1 MMVTPLSNIV
11 HTDNNSYSQNK
22 VPISDN
28 IANNMPNGLLR
39 IPEIQNNKNINN
51 QIHHKMMKNIFTHQ
65 LAPSSSLTESFVKA
79 RSLLSPIFRNNEAIA
94 KYESISMAPIKLA
107 QVKKDLNRII

>member
-1 MMVTPLSNIV
+1 MVTPLSNIV

-28 IANNMPNGLLR
+28 NANNMPNGLLR

-51 QIHHKMMKNIFTHQ
+51 QIHHKMMKNIFTQQ
-65 LAPSSSLTESFVKA
+65 LAPSANLTESFIKA
-79 RSLLSPIFRNNEAIA
+79 KSLSSPIFRNSEAIA
-94 KYESISMAPIKLA
+94 KYEAISMAPIKLA
-107 QVKKDLNRII
+107 QVKKDLNRIV

>member
-1 MMVTPLSNIV
+1 MVTPLSNIV
-11 HTDNNSYSQNK
+11 HTDNNSYSHNK

-65 LAPSSSLTESFVKA
+65 LAPSSALTESFIKA
-79 RSLLSPIFRNNEAIA
+79 KSLASPIFRNNEAIA
-94 KYESISMAPIKLA
+94 KYEAISLGPLTLK
-107 QVKKDLNRII
+107 QVKKDLDRVV

>member
-1 MMVTPLSNIV
+1 MVTPLSNIV
-11 HTDNNSYSQNK
+11 HTDNNSYSHNK

-65 LAPSSSLTESFVKA
+65 LAPSPILTESFIKA
-79 RSLLSPIFRNNEAIA
+79 KSLASPIFRNNEAIA
-94 KYESISMAPIKLA
+94 KYESISMAPVKFA

>member
-1 MMVTPLSNIV
+1 MITPLSNVV
-11 HTDNNSYSQNK
+11 HTDNNSYLQNK
-22 VPISDN
+22 VPMSDN

-39 IPEIQNNKNINN
+39 ISEIQNNKNINN

-65 LAPSSSLTESFVKA
+65 LAPSSTLTESFIKA
-79 RSLLSPIFRNNEAIA
+79 KSLVAPIFRNNEAIA
-94 KYESISMAPIKLA
+94 KYESISMAPLKLA

>member
-1 MMVTPLSNIV
+1 MVTPLSNIV
-11 HTDNNSYSQNK
+11 HTDNNSYLQNK

-28 IANNMPNGLLR
+28 SANNMPNGLLR

-65 LAPSSSLTESFVKA
+65 LAPSSTLTESFIKA
-79 RSLLSPIFRNNEAIA
+79 KSLVAPIFRNNEAIA
-94 KYESISMAPIKLA
+94 KYESISMAPLKLA

>member
-1 MMVTPLSNIV
+1 MITPLSNVV

-22 VPISDN
+22 VPMSDN

-39 IPEIQNNKNINN
+39 ISEIQNNKNINN
-51 QIHHKMMKNIFTHQ
+51 QIHHKMMKNVFTQQ
-65 LAPSSSLTESFVKA
+65 LAPSANLTESFIKA
-79 RSLLSPIFRNNEAIA
+79 KSLVAPIFRNNEAIA
-94 KYESISMAPIKLA
+94 KYESISMAPLKLA

>member
-1 MMVTPLSNIV
+1 MITPLSNVV

-22 VPISDN
+22 VPMSDN

-39 IPEIQNNKNINN
+39 ISEIQNNKNINN
-51 QIHHKMMKNIFTHQ
+51 QIHHKMMKSVFTQQ
-65 LAPSSSLTESFVKA
+65 LAPSATLTESFIKA
-79 RSLLSPIFRNNEAIA
+79 KSLSSPIFRNSEAIA
-94 KYESISMAPIKLA
+94 KYEAISMAPIKLA